1 MICNFKYFSPVMIIL
16 CYVANA
22 LNAQSPDTLKGATI
36 QEKSEAL
43 TFRMER
49 ELGLTKEQSTKVNQV
64 FIEAL
69 SGPARLGSSSS
80 LSLETAD
87 RKALQKLVTILNN
100 DQYALYQELRAK
112 KKQDKDK
119 YLKDHPGVA
128 FSREDLEMDF

>member
-1 MICNFKYFSPVMIIL
+1 M
-16 CYVANA
+16 
-22 LNAQSPDTLKGATI
+22 KGATI

>member
-1 MICNFKYFSPVMIIL
+1 MICNFKSVSPVMIIL
-16 CYVANA
+16 FFVTNA

-36 QEKSEAL
+36 QDKSDAL

-49 ELGLTKEQSTKVNQV
+49 ELGLSREQSTKVNQV
-64 FIEAL
+64 LIERFKDL
-69 SGPARLGSSSS
+69 QRLGSSSS
-80 LSLETAD
+80 LPFEPAD
-87 RKALQKLVTILNN
+87 RKALQKLATILNN